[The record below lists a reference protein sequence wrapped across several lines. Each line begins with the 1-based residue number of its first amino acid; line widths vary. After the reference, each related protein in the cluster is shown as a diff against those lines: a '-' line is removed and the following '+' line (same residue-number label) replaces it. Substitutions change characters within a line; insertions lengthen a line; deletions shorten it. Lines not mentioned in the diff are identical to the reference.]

1 MASAQEAGLLTVSIR
16 APSGSEKV
24 VKSAS
29 SAWWSPG
36 GSADGVVANT
46 PEKWNFLP
54 LSPHRG
60 AGGYELVFKFT
71 AAGADGIDASD
82 CAFQLPVMVN
92 GNLITVGNTAH
103 TASSNTEYFTVEK
116 TFADYTT
123 VAGQEA
129 VIYKLRAK
137 EGTVF
142 QVGGDR
148 VNCAIEDD
156 TA

>member
-1 MASAQEAGLLTVSIR
+1 MASLQEPGVLSIYIV
-16 APSGSEKV
+16 APSGARRL
-24 VKSAS
+24 VKAAN

-36 GSADGVVANT
+36 GTADGVVANT

-60 AGGYELVFKFT
+60 SGGYALVFEFT

-92 GNLITVGNTAH
+92 GNLVQIGNTAH
-103 TASSNTEYFTVEK
+103 TASSQTDNFTVDF

-123 VAGQEA
+123 VAGQTA
-129 VIYKLRAK
+129 MIYKLRAK
-137 EGTVF
+137 EGVIF

-148 VNCAIEDD
+148 TNCGIEDD